1 MSENHTVLKKDKKMI
16 LPVAG
21 AILGIL
27 LLLFG
32 SLGGLKKEEEAQ
44 AAVQGSMDPEAY
56 AATLEAR
63 IEELC
68 EGVKGAGR
76 VQATVTLKG
85 GYRAVYATDAKI
97 TSSGKQSSTVLVG
110 SGSSEDAILLYYE
123 NPEIAGIGIVCE
135 GGDDPEVRARMVSL
149 ISATFSM
156 KTNKIFVAA
165 SQ

>member
-1 MSENHTVLKKDKKMI
+1 MSENHTSIKKDKKMI
-16 LPVAG
+16 LPVVG

-27 LLLFG
+27 LLLIG

-44 AAVQGSMDPEAY
+44 GAVQGSMDPEAY

-63 IEELC
+63 IVALC
-68 EGVKGAGR
+68 EGVKGAGH

-85 GYRAVYATDAKI
+85 GYRAVYATDAKS
-97 TSSGKQSSTVLVG
+97 TASGKQSSTVLVG
-110 SGSSEDAILLYYE
+110 SGSSEEAILLYYE

-135 GGDDPEVRARMVSL
+135 GGDDPEVRARIVSL

-165 SQ
+165 SK